1 MKRSWVITIVVV
13 AVIAAAL
20 VVWAVVANSG
30 STPSPS
36 PTPTVTPTS
45 SPTASPTKTPTVT
58 PTPSPT
64 PTVTPT
70 KSPSPAPSP
79 SPKPN
84 SAVDWANKTY
94 GKFATVTAGSLGDS
108 HVQLPSGAAGG
119 IVTITNNGGDDLDF
133 QVSVIDQNGN
143 QIGAP
148 LVSVTGDYQGTV
160 AYGLAPQSGATPT
173 TLLIQSGGA
182 WTVEIASVGTASQ
195 NIQNG
200 TGDDV
205 FLTTGK
211 QTTLQVQTFGLY
223 DFALTQSTGSTPA
236 TTTIL
241 SVSGLTNQPVQISST
256 PAVLVISTSG
266 YYNLGLQ

>member
-1 MKRSWVITIVVV
+1 MKRSWIITIIIV
-13 AVIAAAL
+13 AVVAAAL

-36 PTPTVTPTS
+36 PTTPTIS
-45 SPTASPTKTPTVT
+45 PTASPTASPTKTPTVT

-70 KSPSPAPSP
+70 KSPSPSP

-84 SAVDWANKTY
+84 TAVDWANKTY
-94 GKFATVTAGSLGDS
+94 GKFSTVTAGSLGDS
-108 HVQLPSGAAGG
+108 HVQLPTGAAGG

-133 QVSVIDQNGN
+133 IVSVIDQNGN

-148 LVSVTGDYQGTV
+148 LVDVTGDYQGTV
-160 AYGLAPQSGATPT
+160 AYGLAPQSGSTPT

-182 WTVEIASVGTASQ
+182 WTVEIASVATASQ

-200 TGDDV
+200 NGDDV

-223 DFALTQSTGSTPA
+223 DFNLSQSTGATPA
-236 TTTIL
+236 TTTL
-241 SVSGLTNQPVQISST
+241 LGVSGLTNQPVTISST
-256 PAVLVISTSG
+256 PAVLVISTTG